1 MLSNKP
7 EAIGNNTPQES
18 RTKMGW
24 RERRREPTVG
34 PSMILPFVFRF
45 SHGVLRRSHAKGAH
59 AGTDDHVLR
68 DGVATIVVDEV
79 ADLVEHLPHRHIVIT
94 DLRLLLVVGIV
105 EASHLPPSDDH

>member
-18 RTKMGW
+18 RTKMGMAYDVG
-24 RERRREPTVG
+24 EPTVVAFHDL
-34 PSMILPFVFRF
+34 SFRLQVFER
-45 SHGVLRRSHAKGAH
+45 VLRRSHAKGAH

-105 EASHLPPSDDH
+105 EASHLPPSR